1 MEGELAVSALH
12 VSVGEQEWQ
21 PEAAGITGS
30 LAVVLA
36 KEFPESFRW
45 AQEVTASARKCIR
58 LEYSAPHCV
67 EAQVEQLFAD
77 LQDLKKR
84 LLSENFYFRVVE
96 LELESTPEVLDL
108 AKISADWRI
117 VLLFSFLDEELP
129 QFEQEYDY
137 AMNLLAANSEAIA
150 EGTGK
155 LRPSFETA
163 VAAMAA

>member
-1 MEGELAVSALH
+1 M
-12 VSVGEQEWQ
+12 SVGEHEWQ
-21 PEAAGITGS
+21 SEASGVSGS

-58 LEYSAPHCV
+58 FEYSAPHCV
-67 EAQVEQLFAD
+67 EAQVQQLFDD
-77 LQDLKKR
+77 LQELKKR
-84 LLSENFYFRVVE
+84 LLSENFYFRVIE
-96 LELESTPEVLDL
+96 MELESTPEVLDL
-108 AKISADWRI
+108 AKSSADWRI

-137 AMNLLAANSEAIA
+137 AMNLLAANSQAIS

-155 LRPSFETA
+155 LRPSFEA
-163 VAAMAA
+163 VIAAMAA

>member
-1 MEGELAVSALH
+1 MAVSALH
-12 VSVGEQEWQ
+12 VSVGERGWQ
-21 PEAAGITGS
+21 PETAGITGS

-58 LEYSAPHCV
+58 LEFSAPHCV
-67 EAQVEQLFAD
+67 EAQAEQLFAD
-77 LQDLKKR
+77 LQELKKR
-84 LLSENFYFRVVE
+84 LLSENFYFRVME

-137 AMNLLAANSEAIA
+137 AMNLLAANSKAIA

-155 LRPSFETA
+155 LRPSFET
-163 VAAMAA
+163 VIAAMAA

>member
-1 MEGELAVSALH
+1 MAVSALH

-21 PEAAGITGS
+21 SEETGAASS

-67 EAQVEQLFAD
+67 EAQVQQVFAD
-77 LQDLKKR
+77 LQELKKR
-84 LLSENFYFRVVE
+84 LLHENFYFRVIEME
-96 LELESTPEVLDL
+96 LDSTPEVLDL
-108 AKISADWRI
+108 AKTSADWRI

-129 QFEQEYDY
+129 QFEQEFDY
-137 AMNLLAANSEAIA
+137 AMNLLAANSQAIRV
-150 EGTGK
+150 GTGK
-155 LRPSFETA
+155 LRPSFEA
-163 VAAMAA
+163 VIAALAA